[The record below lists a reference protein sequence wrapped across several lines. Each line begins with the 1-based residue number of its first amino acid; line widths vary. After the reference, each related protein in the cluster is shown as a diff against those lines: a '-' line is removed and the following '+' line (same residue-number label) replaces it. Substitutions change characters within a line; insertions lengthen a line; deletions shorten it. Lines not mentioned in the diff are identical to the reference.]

1 MLNVLF
7 LFPMFFLVSE
17 GAFSAVF
24 LGGGHIVEEGS
35 NQGCEGSD
43 CANLER
49 RDNYSCPLV
58 LIHP

>member
-1 MLNVLF
+1 
-7 LFPMFFLVSE
+7 MFFLVSE